1 MTTQVD
7 FAFKSIKPTIK
18 ESYKAKTKK
27 QGRLVSSF
35 KVLRRIYINY
45 PEIWHLYEDKKIKKS
60 LVL

>member
-1 MTTQVD
+1 MD
-7 FAFKSIKPTIK
+7 FVFKSIKAIIK

-45 PEIWHLYEDKKIKKS
+45 PEIWHIYEDKKIKKS
-60 LVL
+60 LIV

>member
-1 MTTQVD
+1 MD
-7 FAFKSIKPTIK
+7 FAFKSIKAIIK

-27 QGRLVSSF
+27 QGRMVSSF

-60 LVL
+60 LIV